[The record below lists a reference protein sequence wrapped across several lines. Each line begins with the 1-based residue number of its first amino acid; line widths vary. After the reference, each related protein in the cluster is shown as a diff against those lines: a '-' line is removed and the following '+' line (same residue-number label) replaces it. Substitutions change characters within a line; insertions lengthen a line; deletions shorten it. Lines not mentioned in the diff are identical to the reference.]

1 LADVHEPWLARTVI
15 TDDLAGD
22 LFEPLSIGTMVR
34 RVADMAVEKASRPWA
49 LLMRS
54 LVGGAM
60 VAFGV
65 VLSLVVSTGVTTPGV
80 ASLLMGLVF
89 GMSFV
94 LILVSGMSLITADMA
109 AGFLAV
115 LQRRMSASAYCRLL
129 VVGFGQYD
137 RRTDLRGHL
146 CCRRRPVPGR
156 LAERAATVGALKA
169 GQPLCTA
176 FLLALLCTWFLQTSM
191 CMFFQARSDVA
202 RMGFAFYGPF
212 AFLVGGTQ
220 HVIANVGFLGL
231 PMLLAAFHASA
242 PHSGIG
248 WGFGSHDFLTSLCIT
263 ALGNLIGGTLFVA
276 MPFQVIAW
284 LQHRAN

>member
-1 LADVHEPWLARTVI
+1 
-15 TDDLAGD
+15 
-22 LFEPLSIGTMVR
+22 
-34 RVADMAVEKASRPWA
+34 
-49 LLMRS
+49 
-54 LVGGAM
+54 
-60 VAFGV
+60 
-65 VLSLVVSTGVTTPGV
+65 
-80 ASLLMGLVF
+80 
-89 GMSFV
+89 
-94 LILVSGMSLITADMA
+94 MA

-115 LQRRMSASAYCRLL
+115 LQRRMSTSAYCRVLG
-129 VVGFGQYD
+129 VGFAGN
-137 RRTDLRGHL
+137 TIGALIFLAICGAAGV
-146 CCRRRPVPGR
+146 PVPGR
-156 LAERAATVGALKA
+156 LRR
-169 GQPLCTA
+169 
-176 FLLALLCTWFLQTSM
+176 
-191 CMFFQARSDVA
+191 ARSNRWRPESRPTVLHRTASRAVVHMVPAHRNVHVA

-212 AFLVGGTQ
+212 AFVIGGTQ

>member
-34 RVADMAVEKASRPWA
+34 RVADMAVEKASRSWA

-137 RRTDLRGHL
+137 RRADLRGHL

-156 LAERAATVGALKA
+156 LRRARSNRWRPESRATALHRTASRAAVHMVPAHLNVHVLPGPQRRRPHGIRLLW
-169 GQPLCTA
+169 PLRVCHRRHP
-176 FLLALLCTWFLQTSM
+176 
-191 CMFFQARSDVA
+191 ARHRQRRLPWA
-202 RMGFAFYGPF
+202 
-212 AFLVGGTQ
+212 
-220 HVIANVGFLGL
+220 

-263 ALGNLIGGTLFVA
+263 ALGNLLGGTLFVA

-284 LQHRAN
+284 LEQRAN